1 MKKANLF
8 ISMILSLCLC
18 LSSVSVYAADITTSN
33 SLGSSPVELTMESS
47 SFSVSLPLGLLVEV
61 TRDGEIYTATEC
73 SIINNSRSP
82 IVVDDVLVQTDSPW
96 VLEEFDAAYYS
107 MPVNTSKLGFQLNT
121 ENVGLDG
128 KVALERSNWPVIYG
142 YDEMALDYDANLPAV
157 SEDKE
162 TVMGKVI
169 FTIDFWSAD
178 SDSFSVD
185 DSVFEVA
192 EVNLTA
198 EEASSI
204 WSYTKNTDSI
214 TIKDYLGESSDEL
227 DLVVPTTIDELPV
240 TSVYAGC
247 DNITAK
253 SLSVPSGITISNEAF
268 VNLNVDTL
276 VLNDVT
282 LVQGSSTS
290 NCNFRNITANNV
302 FVTDSSI
309 CKLSFYGGNIETATF
324 KNTSFAQYSLNNV
337 TIGRLNLLEGC
348 SGSKIAQANSTGTP
362 YSNIETLYVDCDL
375 DERAFYYSCYVTNV
389 IFGPNASSVGSE
401 CFASNSAL
409 TSITGLSNLKSIGS
423 KAFYGINHI
432 EITEPVK
439 FTDTTIGSYAF
450 TFNES
455 TNYHVSFAFADVTF
469 DNCSISNDAFRYDT
483 FESLNI
489 KDTTI
494 GKYAFADITVNGDM
508 NITGDTVFNS
518 ALTFSIHNTSTP
530 STFGAVYIDC
540 DVAPV
545 NDVSATYARAAFYRC
560 SFDSLTFGPNCNY
573 IEGDMFRLTTIGKLV
588 GLSSVEYVGEK
599 AFYNAT
605 IGETID

>member
-1 MKKANLF
+1 MKKANIF

-61 TRDGEIYTATEC
+61 TRDGEIFTATEC

-82 IVVDDVLVQTDSPW
+82 IVVDDVLVETDSPW

-121 ENVGLDG
+121 ENVGIDG

-142 YDEMALDYDANLPAV
+142 YDEMELDYDANLPAV

-198 EEASSI
+198 EEASSVWVYSKGSNSVAI
-204 WSYTKNTDSI
+204 S
-214 TIKDYLGESSDEL
+214 DYKGESSSDL
-227 DLVVPTTIDELPV
+227 DLVVPTTIEGLPV
-240 TSVYAGC
+240 TSISKGC

-253 SLSVPSGITISNEAF
+253 SLSVPSGITITNAAF
-268 VNLNVDTL
+268 ANLTVDTL

-282 LVQGSSTS
+282 FNQGSSTS
-290 NCNFRNITANNV
+290 NYSFGKLNAKEV
-302 FVTDSSI
+302 YATDSSL
-309 CKLSFYGGNIETATF
+309 CQLSFYGGNIETATF
-324 KNTSFAQYSLNNV
+324 KNCSFAKYALNNV
-337 TIGRLNLLEGC
+337 KIGRLNLLEGC
-348 SGSKIAQANSTGTP
+348 KGSNIAQRNSTGTP
-362 YSNIETLYVDCDL
+362 ESCIETLYVNCESL
-375 DERAFYYSCYVTNV
+375 GERAFYNTEVTNV
-389 IFGPNASSVGSE
+389 IFGSNASSVGDE

-409 TSITGLSNLKSIGS
+409 SSITGLSNVKSIGS
-423 KAFYGINHI
+423 KAFYGISYI
-432 EITEPVK
+432 EITESVNFK
-439 FTDTTIGSYAF
+439 DATIGEYAF
-450 TFNES
+450 AWNS
-455 TNYHVSFAFADVTF
+455 SGNYHVSYAFSDVTF
-469 DNCSISNDAFRYDT
+469 DNCSIGASAFKYDT
-483 FESLNI
+483 FESINI
-489 KDTTI
+489 KDSSI
-494 GKYAFADITVNGDM
+494 GKLAFADIKVNGDM
-508 NITGDTVFNS
+508 NITGNTVFNS
-518 ALTFSIHNTSTP
+518 VFTFSIHNTSTP
-530 STFGAVYIDC
+530 STFGDVYIDC

-545 NDVSATYARAAFYRC
+545 NDVSNQYCRGVFKSCTFE
-560 SFDSLTFGPNCNY
+560 SLTFGPNCNY
-573 IEGDMFRLTTIGKLV
+573 IEIDSFYGTTIGTLK
-588 GLSSVEYVGEK
+588 GLSGVDDVASD
-599 AFYNAT
+599 AFSNT
-605 IGETID
+605 KITETID